1 MIGFVVFFTYGSF
14 AEFGLHR
21 YLQHRPLGWELY
33 RTHTLIHH
41 RPFRADSTYRRQRP
55 EDLPA
60 GVFTWWPGLILLGL
74 HVPIVWGIQA
84 ATGLP
89 VFVAGM
95 TALAAY
101 DVLYEILHGCMHDQP
116 RCRNWP
122 GGQWIEKTRTFRWLD
137 ALHRIHHRDPLRN
150 LNVVFPAADFVL
162 GTHQPVPAS

>member
-1 MIGFVVFFTYGSF
+1 MISFAVFFTYGSF

-21 YLQHRPLGWELY
+21 YVQHRPFGWELY
-33 RTHTLIHH
+33 RTHTLLHH
-41 RPFRADSTYRRQRP
+41 RLFRADATYRRLQREVP
-55 EDLPA
+55 SGDA
-60 GVFTWWPGLILLGL
+60 SGWWYGAVFLGL
-74 HVPIVWGIQA
+74 HVPIVWGVQA

-101 DVLYEILHGCMHDQP
+101 AVLGEILHGCMHDQP
-116 RCRNWP
+116 RCRNRP

-150 LNVVFPAADFVL
+150 LDVVFPAADFVL
-162 GTHQPVPAS
+162 GTHQPAPAP